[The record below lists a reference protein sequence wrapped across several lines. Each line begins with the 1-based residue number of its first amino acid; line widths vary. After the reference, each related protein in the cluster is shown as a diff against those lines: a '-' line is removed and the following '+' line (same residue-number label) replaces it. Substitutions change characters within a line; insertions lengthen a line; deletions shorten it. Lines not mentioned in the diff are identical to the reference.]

1 MLLSNAKRR
10 VKIIKMLLI
19 QVFEKG
25 ERILEL
31 LSDPFGKFRPT
42 YPLKTE
48 IKKKEYFQV
57 GEMQILILIIKVAPL
72 MVFCNAKNDPSDR
85 ITSRKRSIGP
95 YNIQKNDPSDYKGSP
110 AK

>member
-72 MVFCNAKNDPSDR
+72 MVFCNAKYCTKQHPKSEPSDHT
-85 ITSRKRSIGP
+85 TSKTRP
-95 YNIQKNDPSDYKGSP
+95 MMDYKNH
-110 AK
+110 